1 MGISSLSSCGCG
13 LVSVVPG
20 RCFGNFRWQPR
31 HKPPRGDRAI
41 VLINVMQKQQTIKVP
56 VSAIHR

>member
-1 MGISSLSSCGCG
+1 LATSGGN
-13 LVSVVPG
+13 PG
-20 RCFGNFRWQPR
+20 T
-31 HKPPRGDRAI
+31 KPARGDRAI